1 MANLRTPLA
10 KVRGLGSAKEGIHH
24 WWLQRVTA
32 VANIPLTLATVWIV
46 LVSLRT
52 DYAGVVSIVGHPCV
66 GAILILFV
74 LNAFYHAAL
83 GLQVVIEDYVHGGFQ
98 KTVLLLLVKF
108 LCAILA
114 VIGVV
119 SVIIAIVMRAAGS

>member
-10 KVRGLGSAKEGIHH
+10 RVRGLGSAKEGINH
-24 WWLQRVTA
+24 WWMQRLTA
-32 VANIPLTLATVWIV
+32 VANVPLTLATVWIV
-46 LVSLRT
+46 LASLKA
-52 DYAGVVSIVGHPCV
+52 DYVTAVAIVGHPCV
-66 GAILILFV
+66 AAILILFV

-83 GLQVVIEDYVHGGFQ
+83 GLQVVIEDYIQGGF
-98 KTVLLLLVKF
+98 KKIFMLVFVKF

-119 SVIIAIVMRAAGS
+119 SVIIAIVARATGS

>member
-10 KVRGLGSAKEGIHH
+10 RVRGLGSAKEGINH
-24 WWLQRVTA
+24 WWIQRLTA
-32 VANIPLTLATVWIV
+32 VANVPLTLATVWIV
-46 LVSLRT
+46 LASLKT
-52 DYAGVVSIVGHPCV
+52 DYAAAVAIVGHPCV
-66 GAILILFV
+66 AAILILFV

-83 GLQVVIEDYVHGGFQ
+83 GLQVVIEDYIQGGF
-98 KTVLLLLVKF
+98 KKIFMLVFVKF

-119 SVIIAIVMRAAGS
+119 SVIIAIVARATGS